1 MSTPGDIPRTSRPGK
16 AEWRRRLLRARRA
29 VPDEVWAAEAELLVE
44 AVVDA
49 ARDAEGPVC
58 CYAPIR
64 DEPGSLAMLDALR
77 ADGHEVLL
85 PVVPVDRS
93 GRAARPEPMSWAPYR
108 GVDALRTGPYGL
120 HQPEGPDWGPA
131 ALASAGLVL
140 VPALAVD
147 RRGVRL
153 GRGGGWYDRSL
164 PLARPTVPLV
174 AVVRDEE
181 VVDALP
187 MGPHDVL
194 MTAVITPNL
203 GLRALPLRLD

>member
-1 MSTPGDIPRTSRPGK
+1 MSTPGDIPRTVRPAK
-16 AEWRRRLLRARRA
+16 AEWRRRLLQARRA
-29 VPDEVWAAEAELLVE
+29 VPDEVWAAEAELLIE

-49 ARDAEGPVC
+49 ARDAAGPVC

-64 DEPGSLAMLDALR
+64 HEPGSLAMLDALR
-77 ADGHEVLL
+77 AEGHEVLL
-85 PVVPVDRS
+85 PVVPTDRA
-93 GRAARPEPMSWAPYR
+93 GRAARPGPMSWAPYR
-108 GVDALRTGPYGL
+108 SADALRTGPFGL
-120 HQPEGPDWGPA
+120 PQPEGPCWGPA

-164 PLARPTVPLV
+164 PLARPTAPLV

-187 MGPHDVL
+187 MGHHDVL
-194 MTAVITPNL
+194 MTAVITPRL